1 MAEGERDGGAG
12 TGRTDDLLFLPLGG
26 AGEIGMNLNLY
37 AYAGKWLMVDLGV
50 TFGDPRAPGVE
61 LVMPD
66 PSFIVE
72 RRADLLGIVLTHAHE
87 DHLGA
92 VPYLWP
98 RLKCPVYATAFAAS
112 ILRRKLEDVGLAG
125 RVPITEVAPG
135 RPFKIGPFEVELIYI
150 THSIPEPNALAL
162 RTPAGTVLHTG
173 DWKIDPSPML
183 GPLTDEAALRRA
195 GDEGVLALVGD
206 STNAMVP
213 GESGSEA
220 DVRAALSEL
229 IGRCRNRV
237 AVGCFSSNIARIESI
252 AIAAARHDRHVG
264 LVGRSLWRMCE
275 AARENGYL
283 RDAPLLLDED
293 EASYIPRD
301 RIVVVCTGSQG
312 EPRSALARIARDEH
326 PHIGLERGDTVIFSS
341 RVIPGNEVA
350 IGHLHN
356 GLVRLGVEVITLDN
370 APADLPGPIHVS
382 GHPAQ
387 DELTRMYQWIR
398 PRIAIPVHGEA
409 RHMQAHAD
417 LARLCQVPHAI
428 VPANGTLIRLSPEG
442 PQVIDHVPSGRL
454 ALDGGRLVPI
464 EGAIFRG
471 RTSVLWNGVLVAT
484 LVVDRKGRLVGEPQ
498 ISAPGLIDPDADQD
512 IRDEI
517 SAAISEALARLS
529 KASDDEAIEKAA
541 RRAIRRVVKS
551 QRGKKPA
558 TDIHL
563 VRV

>member
-1 MAEGERDGGAG
+1 
-12 TGRTDDLLFLPLGG
+12 
-26 AGEIGMNLNLY
+26 
-37 AYAGKWLMVDLGV
+37 
-50 TFGDPRAPGVE
+50 
-61 LVMPD
+61 
-66 PSFIVE
+66 
-72 RRADLLGIVLTHAHE
+72 
-87 DHLGA
+87 
-92 VPYLWP
+92 
-98 RLKCPVYATAFAAS
+98 
-112 ILRRKLEDVGLAG
+112 
-125 RVPITEVAPG
+125 
-135 RPFKIGPFEVELIYI
+135 
-150 THSIPEPNALAL
+150 
-162 RTPAGTVLHTG
+162 
-173 DWKIDPSPML
+173 
-183 GPLTDEAALRRA
+183 
-195 GDEGVLALVGD
+195 
-206 STNAMVP
+206 
-213 GESGSEA
+213 
-220 DVRAALSEL
+220 
-229 IGRCRNRV
+229 
-237 AVGCFSSNIARIESI
+237 
-252 AIAAARHDRHVG
+252 
-264 LVGRSLWRMCE
+264 
-275 AARENGYL
+275 
-283 RDAPLLLDED
+283 
-293 EASYIPRD
+293 
-301 RIVVVCTGSQG
+301 
-312 EPRSALARIARDEH
+312 
-326 PHIGLERGDTVIFSS
+326 VIFSS

-382 GHPAQ
+382 GHPAR